1 MNTKDKILDASRK
14 LFNTKGITNVSVR
27 DICAEVGISAGN
39 FSYHFPSKDTI
50 VEQLYKQ
57 MLLEI
62 QEVLTAIPREQVSI
76 FFFLESHKE
85 VFTIQLK
92 YKFLYLNLFEILNN
106 YPEIRQAYLKNHV
119 FERQMVAELFNVY
132 VTKGIIKKGVSE
144 KQFERMLN
152 VGQILNNAWLVDAEI
167 QFKGNKKGQL
177 AYYMNICCGMIEP
190 HLTETALKEYNMYFK
205 KL

>member
-1 MNTKDKILDASRK
+1 M
-14 LFNTKGITNVSVR
+14 KGITNVSVR

-50 VEQLYKQ
+50 VEQLYQQ

-62 QEVLTAIPREQVSI
+62 QEVLTAIPRDHVSI

-92 YKFLYLNLFEILNN
+92 YKFLYLNLFEILSN

-132 VTKGIIKKGVSE
+132 VAKGIIKKGVSE

-190 HLTETALKEYNMYFK
+190 HLTEIALKEYNTYFK